1 MPNQAQVLQTILSAQ
16 LIAANKTNANG
27 STLSGGGLKV
37 SWSFIDRI
45 HVFTQAVLRQY
56 NLGDYVS
63 PEFLTVYDCL
73 VNMVGLDTTVNTI
86 DPNFQ
91 NPEFIIGVTT
101 PFAPIQIVRTQNN
114 LIDAGGGN
122 WYLPFVDNNGNPFP
136 SGAVPIF
143 IEIDGIQ
150 LNGYT
155 LDTSTIPARIYG
167 FPNNDP
173 QTIVVTIIGA
183 PAGPTP
189 PPPATQVINW
199 GWFASDPY
207 VGIDTATFLFTGN
220 IPVNPVSYTLNF
232 GTSATNQWLA
242 VAELATNTIK
252 TSWFNTVLNYGTIP
266 DSVFRSAVV
275 IGSIRY
281 YVSRIPV
288 VLQTGQYNLT
298 LTE

>member
-1 MPNQAQVLQTILSAQ
+1 MPSQAEVLQTILSAQ
-16 LIAANKTNANG
+16 LIAANKTNTNG
-27 STLSGGGLKV
+27 NILAGGGLTV
-37 SWSFIDRI
+37 NWSFIDRI

-73 VNMVGLDTTVNTI
+73 VNMIGLDTTVNTI

-91 NPEFIIGVTT
+91 NPEFVIGVTT

-143 IEIDGIQ
+143 IEINGVQ

-173 QTIVVTIIGA
+173 QTIVVTINSTTEGFL
-183 PAGPTP
+183 P
-189 PPPATQVINW
+189 PRMTTSQRLAI
-199 GWFASDPY
+199 
-207 VGIDTATFLFTGN
+207 
-220 IPVNPVSYTLNF
+220 VSPDEALN
-232 GTSATNQWLA
+232 
-242 VAELATNTIK
+242 V
-252 TSWFNTVLNYGTIP
+252 Y
-266 DSVFRSAVV
+266 D
-275 IGSIRY
+275 
-281 YVSRIPV
+281 
-288 VLQTGQYNLT
+288 LT
-298 LTE
+298 LHKQFVYDGSTWQACW